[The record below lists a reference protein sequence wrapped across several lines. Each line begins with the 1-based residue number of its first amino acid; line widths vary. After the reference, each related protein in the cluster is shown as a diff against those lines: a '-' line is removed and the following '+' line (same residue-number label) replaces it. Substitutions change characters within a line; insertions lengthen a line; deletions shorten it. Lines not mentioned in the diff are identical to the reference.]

1 MTAATD
7 RTDAVGAPVPDT
19 APQPRDRHLL
29 VRRPAATLAAVWLTL
44 VTAGSVAA
52 TWVAPYGPLTQDLSA
67 SYSGPTGRHPLG
79 TDQLGR
85 DILSRI
91 LYGGRTSLLAVAE
104 VVCVFVALGV
114 LFGLVSGYRG
124 GLVDRFVMRCCDIVM
139 AIPLVVTLLVV
150 LAIFSRNETAAMLTF
165 GVLASAGLA
174 RVVRACTRVVRAD
187 DYVRAALIAGLT
199 PAQVVRRHILPR
211 VIGPV
216 LIQASLLAASALLV
230 ESGLNYLGLGVQP
243 PDPSWGGLVTDASV
257 AIYQQPWLLVPSGLT
272 IVLTAL
278 AFGIIGDSA
287 RDAAS
292 DRSRMAAGSW
302 RQMITRVR
310 SSAPKPSPEDDRGA
324 SVLRVEG
331 LTVRAAGAE
340 LVEGFDLGIEPGE
353 IVGLVGESGCGKST
367 VILSLLRLLPPGVE
381 MSAGAYTLT
390 GSDALRLTERGMAQL
405 RGRSIGYIP
414 QEPVA
419 GLDPAFT
426 VGSQLVELS
435 RHHTRGGRRQ
445 AVAHIRE
452 LLALVQLPEADR
464 VMKAYP
470 HELSGGMAQRV
481 AIARALIG
489 DPQLL
494 VADEPTTAL
503 DVSVQAEILDL
514 ILSLRDKRG
523 MAILM
528 VTHDWGVV
536 ADVCDRAVVMYA
548 GQTVEEGPVR
558 EFFRRPRHPYSRALL
573 NASPTASGFREKLPA
588 IPGTV
593 PAPGN
598 RPPGCHFAARCPRR
612 QDECTRRPITL
623 TRTSTERAHRCLRPE
638 PITEAL
644 DVTAR

>member
-1 MTAATD
+1 M
-7 RTDAVGAPVPDT
+7 
-19 APQPRDRHLL
+19 
-29 VRRPAATLAAVWLTL
+29 RRPAIALAAAWLAL
-44 VTAGSVAA
+44 ITAGSLAA
-52 TWVAPYGPLTQDLSA
+52 TWVAPYGPVSQDLSA
-67 SYSGPTGRHPLG
+67 SYSGPTARHLLG

-85 DILSRI
+85 DVLSRI

-104 VVCVFVALGV
+104 VVCVFVALG
-114 LFGLVSGYRG
+114 LFFGLVAGYKG

-174 RVVRACTRVVRAD
+174 RVVRACTRAVRTD
-187 DYVRAALIAGLT
+187 DYVRAAVVAGLT

-211 VIGPV
+211 VLGPV
-216 LIQASLLAASALLV
+216 LIQAALLAASALLV

-243 PDPSWGGLVTDASV
+243 PNPSWGGLVTDASV

-272 IVLTAL
+272 IILTAL

-292 DRSRMAAGSW
+292 DRSRLAAGSW

-310 SSAPKPSPEDDRGA
+310 SGAPKPAPGGGRKE

-331 LTVRAAGAE
+331 LTVHAAGAE
-340 LVEGFDLGIEPGE
+340 LVEGFDLDIEPGE

-367 VILSLLRLLPPGVE
+367 VILSLMRLLPPGVE
-381 MSAGAYTLT
+381 MTADAYTLT
-390 GSDALRLTERGMAQL
+390 GSDALHLTERGMARL

-426 VGSQLVELS
+426 VGSQLTELS

-445 AVAHIRE
+445 AEAHIRE
-452 LLALVQLPEADR
+452 LLTLVQLPEVDR
-464 VMKAYP
+464 VMKSYP

-489 DPQLL
+489 DPEVL

-514 ILSLRDKRG
+514 ILSLRDLRG

-536 ADVCDRAVVMYA
+536 ADICDRAVVMYA

-573 NASPTASGFREKLPA
+573 GASPSVARFRAKLPA

-593 PAPGN
+593 PAPGE
-598 RPPGCHFAARCPRR
+598 RPSSCHFADRCPRR
-612 QDECTRRPITL
+612 QDECTSSPITL
-623 TRTSTERAHRCLRPE
+623 TRTSKDRAHRCLLPE
-638 PITEAL
+638 PATEAL
-644 DVTAR
+644 DVSTR